1 MSLVEVLANVEI
13 ETHPGCIQY
22 PSLWDFLKT
31 LDNDAPGYDW
41 LKRFFQPLTRM
52 GVRTLDDMCIV
63 SPESLH
69 VFCGLPPIAV
79 MDFYA
84 HVVDAIEILHCSR
97 NQGYFVCD
105 VCQSPSS
112 RWVVMITWVDDWQHW
127 KTFQSAIG
135 LARTEVET
143 HNRIVMYRGCRV

>member
-1 MSLVEVLANVEI
+1 MSPVEVLANVEI

-22 PSLWDFLKT
+22 PSLWDFLKA
-31 LDNDAPGYDW
+31 LDNDAPGHDW

-52 GVRTLDDMCIV
+52 GVSTLDDMCIV

-69 VFCGLPPIAV
+69 ILYGLPLIAV

-84 HVVDAIEILHCSR
+84 HVVDAIKILHCGQ

-105 VCQSPSS
+105 ICQSPS
-112 RWVVMITWVDDWQHW
+112 R
-127 KTFQSAIG
+127 
-135 LARTEVET
+135 
-143 HNRIVMYRGCRV
+143 